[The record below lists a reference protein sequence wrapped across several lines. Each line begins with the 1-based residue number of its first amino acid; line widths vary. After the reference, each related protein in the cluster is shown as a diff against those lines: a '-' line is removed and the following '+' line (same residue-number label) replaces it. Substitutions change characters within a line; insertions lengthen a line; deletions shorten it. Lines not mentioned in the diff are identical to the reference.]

1 MEVFS
6 PQQKML
12 EGEADGSVALGS
24 FFLLFWKMGVM
35 FAFFQPSGNSSS
47 HHEPLK
53 DTQEWPPSDVAQL
66 PQHSWVQP
74 IRPQDL

>member
-1 MEVFS
+1 MKVFS
-6 PQQKML
+6 PQQKVL
-12 EGEADGSVALGS
+12 EGEADGSVAPGS
-24 FFLLFWKMGVM
+24 FFLLFLKMGVM

-47 HHEPLK
+47 HHEPPK
-53 DTQEWPPSDVAQL
+53 DTQEWPHSDVAQL